1 MTNKKTT
8 GHRFAAAFAT
18 LALLLTVVTVHAG
31 QIQPAQ
37 QQQTLAEDDS
47 DFLVLNPEHE

>member
-8 GHRFAAAFAT
+8 GHRFAAAFT
-18 LALLLTVVTVHAG
+18 VLAVLLSAVTVHAG
-31 QIQPAQ
+31 NVAPA